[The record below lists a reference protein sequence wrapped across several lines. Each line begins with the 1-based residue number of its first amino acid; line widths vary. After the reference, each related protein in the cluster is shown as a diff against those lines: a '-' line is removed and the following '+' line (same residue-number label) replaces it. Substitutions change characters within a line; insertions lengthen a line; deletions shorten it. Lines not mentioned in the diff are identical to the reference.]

1 MHDPQ
6 LLMSAVLQPLQT
18 WMSWYIDHPVSFYW
32 LPVFRCLLNLA
43 FFLVLTYFWKKDE
56 SEQAWRIN
64 IGLFFTAISA
74 LLTLLVH
81 WYVKRSE
88 GTVDLLLW
96 LNSLFWLSPCAI
108 ILASIS
114 QHGHPAG
121 PIIVFFAIYVVGV
134 DTLLFFMP
142 RTIAGLCAFIQ
153 DTE

>member
-1 MHDPQ
+1 MP
-6 LLMSAVLQPLQT
+6 AVLQHLQKS
-18 WMSWYIDHPVSFYW
+18 MAWYTEHPASFYW
-32 LPVFRCLLNLA
+32 LPALRFLVNLA
-43 FFLVLTYFWKKDE
+43 IFPVVTYWWKKDE

-64 IGLFFTAISA
+64 IGLLFTAISA
-74 LLTLLVH
+74 LLTVFVH
-81 WYVKRSE
+81 WYVQRSE

-114 QHGHPAG
+114 QHGHPAE
-121 PIIVFFAIYVVGV
+121 PIIVFFAVFVVGV

-142 RTIAGLCAFIQ
+142 RTLAGLCAFIE